1 MTTNK
6 DYISQ
11 IVNSRHVSKAH
22 DVSQRPKDFVMKAA
36 KMFFVF
42 FLLGLFSCLL
52 ISSVLARDVSS
63 QEENMPFYV
72 YYDTGSSY
80 NHFYP
85 SGWMGDW
92 GEIKFNDD
100 YRRDPRSGGSC
111 IRVTYFGKGFHGAG
125 WAGIYWQ
132 NPLKNW
138 GTVFGG
144 YNLSKAKR
152 LSFYAKGE
160 KGGEVISEFKVG
172 GITGDYSDSGVVS
185 IGPVVLTDQ
194 WKQYIIDLT
203 DADLSYI
210 SGGFCW
216 STSKNVNS
224 DRPITFY
231 LDEIRYE

>member
-1 MTTNK
+1 MKMRVGIFAFLAVSLFFHFFT
-6 DYISQ
+6 SM
-11 IVNSRHVSKAH
+11 SKASE
-22 DVSQRPKDFVMKAA
+22 VV
-36 KMFFVF
+36 
-42 FLLGLFSCLL
+42 
-52 ISSVLARDVSS
+52 S
-63 QEENMPFYV
+63 QEEPMPFYV
-72 YYDTGSSY
+72 YHDTGSSY

-100 YRRDPRSGGSC
+100 CREGYYSGQSC

-125 WAGIYWQ
+125 WVGIYWQ

-144 YNLSKAKR
+144 YNLGKAKR

-160 KGGEVISEFKVG
+160 KGGEVISEFKAG
-172 GITGDYSDSGVVS
+172 GITGDYPDSGIAS
-185 IGPVVLTDQ
+185 IGPVILTDQ
-194 WKQYIIDLT
+194 WQQYSIDLT
-203 DADLSYI
+203 DTNLSSI

-216 STSKNVNS
+216 SISRDVNS
-224 DRPITFY
+224 GQPVTFY